1 MSIPRQV
8 LPNRMYMITRRTFE
22 RRFMMQPNAKVR
34 QILAYCI
41 GEAAKRFDIEVVLPM
56 ALSNHHHTIVFD
68 RYGRI
73 LDFVQHLHTMIA
85 RCLNALRGRHDYVWS
100 SGPPCITELADEGAF
115 MEKLVYVATNPVKH
129 FLVEHAH
136 HWPGFHGVNELLN
149 GTAITAERP
158 RVYFSAK
165 TGMPASVTYTLA
177 IPPEFDHEGILEEL
191 RQRIADAEAE
201 FARKRLSSGRRIVGR
216 GQILRQSYDDMP
228 ATPAPP
234 CDLRPRVA
242 ARNADVR
249 VKVLQRNAEFVRAYR
264 AAYAALGTDR
274 LIPFPEGT
282 YRRSKKYF
290 VLPS

>member
-1 MSIPRQV
+1 
-8 LPNRMYMITRRTFE
+8 MYMITRRAFE
-22 RRFMMQPNAKVR
+22 RRYMMRPSAKVR

-41 GEAAKRFDIEVVLPM
+41 GEAAKRFEIEVVLPM
-56 ALSNHHHTIVFD
+56 ALSNHHHTIVYD
-68 RYGRI
+68 RHGRI

-100 SGPPCITELADEGAF
+100 SGPPCITEIADEGAF

-129 FLVEHAH
+129 FLVDSVR

-149 GTAITAERP
+149 GTEITAERP

-165 TGMPASVTYTLA
+165 TRMPASVTYALA
-177 IPPEFDHEGILEEL
+177 IPPEFDRDGILDEL

-216 GQILRQSYDDMP
+216 GQILRQSYDDSP
-228 ATPAPP
+228 TTPAPP

-242 ARNADVR
+242 AQNPDVR
-249 VKVLQRNAEFVRAYR
+249 IKILERNAEFVRAYR

-282 YRRSKKYF
+282 YRRNKKYF
-290 VLPS
+290 LVPSALPA